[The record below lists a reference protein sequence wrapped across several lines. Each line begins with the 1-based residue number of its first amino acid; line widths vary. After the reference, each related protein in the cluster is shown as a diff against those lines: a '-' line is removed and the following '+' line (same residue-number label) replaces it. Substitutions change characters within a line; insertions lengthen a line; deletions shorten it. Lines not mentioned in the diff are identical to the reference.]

1 MSLFAQAVGFT
12 EMWDFAFQ
20 KLGQS
25 WVLGRIGSSHCDE
38 FIEGL
43 VSLMVPDE
51 IPCISWAA
59 AITLVCQICKAE
71 INVNLI
77 KSLHCRA
84 LLVS

>member
-1 MSLFAQAVGFT
+1 MSLFAQAVGFAW
-12 EMWDFAFQ
+12 MWDFAFQ

-25 WVLGRIGSSHCDE
+25 WVLGRIGSSHQFE

-51 IPCISWAA
+51 IPYISWAA
-59 AITLVCQICKAE
+59 TITLVCQICKAE

-77 KSLHCRA
+77 KSLHCKA

>member
-1 MSLFAQAVGFT
+1 MSLFAQAVGFIG
-12 EMWDFAFQ
+12 MWDFSFQ

-25 WVLGRIGSSHCDE
+25 WVLGRIGSSHHDE

-51 IPCISWAA
+51 IPCISWTTAV
-59 AITLVCQICKAE
+59 TLVCQICKAE

-77 KSLHCRA
+77 KSLHCKA